1 MVGRQNVLKASAFGL
16 TLEQKRLAAVF
27 IDFENFYY
35 SLTNTYGRT
44 YPEADEASVSLI
56 ANALD
61 GLRDK
66 VGEFVIRQAF
76 ADWSRLQGPKK
87 ELQLMGIR
95 IVDVLATQYKNSSD
109 IELSLAAQE
118 VGLTRKDIDNIVIFA
133 GDRDY
138 MLIANRIRE
147 MGKDLYIV
155 GIKGTLSGDL
165 KKLVGEGNYSYLDI
179 GNYSL
184 ASEGD
189 ESEAQGVR
197 TAVKGIALSADEIKA
212 AEAAIMEF
220 DIYKE
225 RYGSVK
231 LKEFIVGKLAEVLP
245 DLEHLQRKGVF
256 SSLVN
261 MGILRTESRSP
272 SIDYADSYPFTVFI
286 VEEDNE
292 VVKQIRR
299 NLKEGEDLLRK
310 ALKEIPNRGEGVL
323 GSLIGITFRKID
335 PTFKPEKYGCGNLS
349 EFINRYPSILKIS
362 DRKHGEDVI
371 YDLVAG
377 SKS

>member
-1 MVGRQNVLKASAFGL
+1 MVAGQNVLKASAFGL

-27 IDFENFYY
+27 VDFENFYY
-35 SLTNTYGRT
+35 SLTNAYSKT
-44 YPEADEASVSLI
+44 YPEADEASASLI

-61 GLRDK
+61 DLKDK

-87 ELQLMGIR
+87 ELQRMGIR
-95 IVDVLATQYKNSSD
+95 IVDVLANTHKNSSD

-118 VGLTRKDIDNIVIFA
+118 VGLTRKDIDTIVIFA

-147 MGKDLYIV
+147 MGKSLYIV
-155 GIKGTLSGDL
+155 GMKSTLSGDL
-165 KKLVGEGNYSYLDI
+165 KKLVGDGNYSYLDI
-179 GNYSL
+179 ENYSL
-184 ASEGD
+184 ATED
-189 ESEAQGVR
+189 EESEAQSVR
-197 TAVKGIALSADEIKA
+197 TAVKGIALSADQMKT

-220 DIYKE
+220 DRFKE

-231 LKEFIVGKLAEVLP
+231 LKEFIVDKLAEVLP
-245 DLEHLQRKGVF
+245 DLEHLQRKEVF
-256 SSLVN
+256 GSLVDL
-261 MGILRTESRSP
+261 GLLRTESRSP
-272 SIDYADSYPFTVFI
+272 SIDYVDSYSFTVFI

-299 NLKEGEDLLRK
+299 NLKEGEELLRK
-310 ALKEIPNRGEGVL
+310 VLKEIPNREEGVL

-335 PTFKPEKYGCGNLS
+335 PTFKPEKYACQNLS
-349 EFINRYPSILKIS
+349 EFINRYPWILTIS
-362 DRKHGEDVI
+362 ERKPGGDII
-371 YDLVAG
+371 YDIAVR
-377 SKS
+377 S